1 MIGAVKPPPLP
12 KLSVAGTVDQLNVR
26 QAAARL
32 LWGAWLL
39 AAVLGIGLTAA
50 GIPARFR
57 ELVANTGQPL
67 LSPLL
72 VASLIVGMNILLA
85 GLFIGSALWIVR
97 LKARAPLALFLSIT
111 LIVLGATETGITGA
125 LINPQ
130 HGVDSALLRWLVM
143 ALGAIGMT
151 GALLLLYIFPSGR
164 FVPAWT
170 RLLALVWV
178 VLNLLW
184 LVFPQTPFNPLNG
197 PVWRATPAAS
207 FVVGIAW
214 FATGLLAQGYRYRRV
229 SDLVERQQTKW
240 TLLGLAAAVAGGA
253 LYYGILALAQ
263 DNRWSAD
270 QAFLTYLLIRPGLQ
284 TVFMAFL
291 PICLVIA
298 VMRYHLFDVDLILNR
313 ALVYGA
319 LTVLVIAIYVA
330 VVGSLS
336 FVFESRGSLLVSLI
350 ATGLVAVAF
359 QPLRER
365 VQRAANR
372 LVYGE
377 HDDPYTVL
385 SRLGR
390 RLEATVSPEATLEI
404 VVETIAQALRI
415 PYAAIALQVGGKPDI
430 VAEYPNLASRPPGFG
445 IPGSLTVLPLS
456 YQSEPAGQL
465 LLAPR
470 SPDTPFSVADRR
482 LLSDVARQA
491 GVVVHA
497 VQLQRDLQHAAADLQ
512 LARERLVTAR
522 EEERRRLRRDLH
534 DGLGP
539 SLASLTFK
547 LDAARSLMARDLAR
561 ADVLLSTVA
570 DQMQTTVAEIR
581 RLVYNLRPPALD
593 DLGLAAALAESAGQV
608 DGVAVDLEMPADLP
622 PLPAAVEVAA
632 YRIAQEALT
641 NVARHA
647 NAEHCRLRLWLEV
660 GCLCLQVSDDGGGL
674 PEKVRSGVGL
684 HAMQERAAE
693 LGGVC
698 SVETGPG
705 GTVVRA
711 RLPFQV
717 DRVMR

>member
-1 MIGAVKPPPLP
+1 MIGGMKRLP
-12 KLSVAGTVDQLNVR
+12 FAQTTDARAAWWSDFR
-26 QAAARL
+26 QAGSWLAFAL
-32 LWGAWLL
+32 WLL
-39 AAVLGIGLTAA
+39 FAALGIGLAVA
-50 GIPARFR
+50 SVPARFR

-67 LSPLL
+67 LSPVI
-72 VASLIVGMNILLA
+72 VASLILGLNILLA

-97 LKARAPLALFLSIT
+97 LKGRAPLALFLSLT
-111 LIVLGATETGITGA
+111 LIALGATETGLTGA
-125 LINPQ
+125 LVNPQ
-130 HGVDSALLRWLVM
+130 HGVDSALLRWLVL
-143 ALGAIGMT
+143 ALGAVAMT

-164 FVPAWT
+164 FVPRWT

-178 VLNLLW
+178 ALNLLW
-184 LVFPQTPFNPLNG
+184 LVYPQTPFNPLNG
-197 PVWRATPAAS
+197 PVWRATSAAS

-240 TLLGLAAAVAGGA
+240 TLLGLAAAVTGGA
-253 LYYGILALAQ
+253 LYYGLLALAQ
-263 DNRWSAD
+263 DDRWSGDA
-270 QAFLTYLLIRPGLQ
+270 AFLAYLLARPALQ
-284 TVFMAFL
+284 TLFMACL

-298 VMRYHLFDVDLILNR
+298 IMRYHLFDVDLILHR

-319 LTVLVIAIYVA
+319 LTGLVIAIYVA
-330 VVGSLS
+330 VVGALS
-336 FVFESRGSLLVSLI
+336 AVFGSQGSLLFSLA

-377 HDDPYTVL
+377 REEPYAVL
-385 SRLGR
+385 ARLGQ
-390 RLEATVSPEATLEI
+390 RLEATATPEATLAT
-404 VVETIAQALRI
+404 VVETIAQALKL
-415 PYAAIALQVGGKPDI
+415 PYAAIALPEAGRPVV
-430 VAEYPNLASRPPGFG
+430 VAAYPGPASTAPPPTA
-445 IPGSLTVLPLS
+445 IILPLT
-456 YQSEPAGQL
+456 YQGEPAGQL

-470 SPDTPFSVADRR
+470 APDASFSVADRR
-482 LLSDVARQA
+482 LLGDVARQA
-491 GVVVHA
+491 GVVAHA
-497 VQLQRDLQHAAADLQ
+497 VQLQRDLQHLAGDLQ

-547 LDAARSLMARDLAR
+547 LDAARSLFSRDPAR
-561 ADVLLSTVA
+561 ADALLSTVA

-593 DLGLAAALAESAGQV
+593 QLGLAAALAESAGQV
-608 DGVAVDLEMPADLP
+608 ASVPVVVDLPPNLP

-647 NAEHCRLRLWLEV
+647 QAQNCWLHLRLDGDWLVLEV
-660 GCLCLQVSDDGGGL
+660 RDDGCGL
-674 PEKVRSGVGL
+674 PVDMRNGVGL
-684 HAMQERAAE
+684 RAMQERAAE

-698 SVETGPG
+698 TVESGPA
-705 GTVVRA
+705 GTMVLA
-711 RLPFQV
+711 RLPL
-717 DRVMR
+717 